1 MDEKIDEDGSV
12 VEERFVSGSPLLLAM
27 VIVLHALNHLIGG
40 ALPVLYPSIM
50 GEFGLSYVQLGLL
63 RSASSFAAGF
73 PQMFVGALRKWLSGR
88 VLIGLGNLVNSILNM
103 LAGYV
108 GGFYQFL
115 ALRVLGSIGSSP
127 QHPVGSSM
135 LTTNTDPSWRGRIF
149 GLNLAVP
156 TLASTLS
163 PLIAAWL
170 LVSLGWRASL
180 SVLAMPALFASVVML
195 LLVREGGD
203 TDVGSRAFSLGE
215 LLDALRN
222 RNVLAISAVR
232 TVMAFR
238 MGVRAFVPLY
248 FINALGLAA
257 GLSSTLYS
265 VMIFGGVIG
274 PFFWGYLSDRMARKP
289 LVVGLLACQ
298 CALFYTFQMVR
309 EVALLVPLLFLIG
322 FMAQTVVMQSI
333 LADSVD
339 RSQLDPVFGFYYT
352 LGFTLGSISSIIFA
366 YIVET
371 LGFNYGFTYIAAVTG
386 ISILPALFI
395 REKKET
401 P

>member
-1 MDEKIDEDGSV
+1 VDEKIDEDGSV

-115 ALRVLGSIGSSP
+115 TLRVLGSIGSSP

-222 RNVLAISAVR
+222 RNILAISAVR

-366 YIVET
+366 YVVET